1 MAKFSRADLMHENVQ
16 LSLSLED
23 VRELFCIEMCP
34 SCGDEM
40 VVWSHGVTSCNRCGA
55 SIAPC
60 SVCMDESGDC
70 DYNTCPYGCEG
81 SDKDCGKPVTMP
93 DICESDAEW
102 LYRYL

>member
-1 MAKFSRADLMHENVQ
+1 MKFERADLAHDTVSV
-16 LSLSLED
+16 SLTLED
-23 VRELFCIEMCP
+23 VIDMFCIETCP

-60 SVCMDESGDC
+60 SVCMDERGDC

-81 SDKDCGKPVTMP
+81 SDKDCEKQVTMP